1 MKSLR
6 NCLRLKRIQPQAP
19 GFLAYVLLA
28 TSKTILEGGERIFK
42 QVPGDRGHSNCNYN
56 KQTKLYPA
64 WETKKVDIHLGEYDR
79 NKKIY
84 ERMIDINS
92 VTYLTCIYQ
101 RLQLENFEPNSP
113 KS

>member
-6 NCLRLKRIQPQAP
+6 LCLRLKGIRPQAA
-19 GFLAYVLLA
+19 GSLSCVLLA
-28 TSKTILEGGERIFK
+28 VSKTILEGVEWVFK
-42 QVPGDRGHSNCNYN
+42 KVPGKCGHSNCNYN

-101 RLQLENFEPNSP
+101 RLQLENFDPNSP